1 MLSQITEII
10 RKAGEIPSLSADE
23 DFRDAGVASVNE
35 LMVLME
41 LEDAFEISIPDE
53 AFMGAR
59 TARQLEGVIGTLKV
73 SVVA

>member
-10 RKAGEIPSLSADE
+10 CRAGEIPSVGDDE

-41 LEDAFEISIPDE
+41 LEDAFGISIPDE
-53 AFMGAR
+53 AFMRAR
-59 TARQLEGVIGTLKV
+59 TARQLGDVIGSLNVTKV
-73 SVVA
+73 A